1 MGKYK
6 NKVSDYTSEIRE
18 QFNKYG
24 NVQNLMRY
32 FNEENL
38 KNEHNRLRKTKVDG
52 IDNVTK
58 EIYNNNLNKN
68 LSNLVQS
75 LKSKTYKPKPV
86 KRIYIPKPNN
96 KYRPLGIP
104 VYQDK
109 IVQSVMANILNAIY
123 EPMFLDCSFGF
134 RPNLNCHLALIE
146 LSHIMADYNINYIVE
161 VDIKG
166 FFDNVNHQK
175 LINFLK
181 YTIKDKDFIYYINK
195 FLKCGVMLDGK
206 RLKTKKGTP
215 QGGIISPILANVYLH
230 YVLDIWFETY
240 IKTKFKICELIRY
253 ADDFIVLFENKA
265 DAKQFKKELKKRLA
279 KYDLYL
285 EPSKTHIIQFGK
297 NSINNNTFDFLG
309 FTISGSTD
317 IFGKFKVNFIT
328 SPTKYETKKTTI
340 KKVIAG
346 INCRNYT
353 YSTTKLNFKLKGFY
367 NYYNVDT
374 NIACIENIYN
384 YTEELLIQHLKKHKI
399 KASALN
405 RDDNL
410 SLSKPNYKKTKSL
423 K

>member
-134 RPNLNCHLALIE
+134 RPNLTCHSALIE

-181 YTIKDKDFIYYINK
+181 
-195 FLKCGVMLDGK
+195 
-206 RLKTKKGTP
+206 
-215 QGGIISPILANVYLH
+215 
-230 YVLDIWFETY
+230 
-240 IKTKFKICELIRY
+240 
-253 ADDFIVLFENKA
+253 
-265 DAKQFKKELKKRLA
+265 
-279 KYDLYL
+279 
-285 EPSKTHIIQFGK
+285 
-297 NSINNNTFDFLG
+297 
-309 FTISGSTD
+309 
-317 IFGKFKVNFIT
+317 
-328 SPTKYETKKTTI
+328 
-340 KKVIAG
+340 
-346 INCRNYT
+346 
-353 YSTTKLNFKLKGFY
+353 
-367 NYYNVDT
+367 
-374 NIACIENIYN
+374 
-384 YTEELLIQHLKKHKI
+384 
-399 KASALN
+399 
-405 RDDNL
+405 
-410 SLSKPNYKKTKSL
+410 
-423 K
+423 